1 MSPPSSCAAGSD
13 GKQKW
18 YSRCHRTP
26 GVLGALDLKLLKIPL
41 GATLSIVED
50 LQRNW
55 KDLEA
60 STRKLKV
67 GKSKAW

>member
-1 MSPPSSCAAGSD
+1 MVNQSGIPVAIARLASL
-13 GKQKW
+13 
-18 YSRCHRTP
+18 
-26 GVLGALDLKLLKIPL
+26 VLWTLKLLKIPL

>member
-1 MSPPSSCAAGSD
+1 
-13 GKQKW
+13 
-18 YSRCHRTP
+18 
-26 GVLGALDLKLLKIPL
+26 LDLKLLKIPL